1 MTQHT
6 NTRNRMP
13 VHVLMK
19 RYAHRTHANAHKRP
33 CTCDCTSITS
43 AHRNTQAD
51 RERTHL
57 PRAAHPH
64 APSSAQPRTH
74 GEHPRIYSPPGATHA
89 DAHRQPPVQAQSTL
103 HALTLTH
110 THTHTLSA
118 RARVPGAVYSA
129 AWSEKTAGSQ
139 PDPADRLG
147 SRDRHAPHPTK
158 EPLFTPSPSAPHT
171 LRQKEHR

>member
-19 RYAHRTHANAHKRP
+19 QYARRTHVNARKRP

-51 RERTHL
+51 RERMHL
-57 PRAAHPH
+57 PRGAHPH
-64 APSSAQPRTH
+64 APSSAQPRTRS
-74 GEHPRIYSPPGATHA
+74 EHPRIYSPPGATHA
-89 DAHRQPPVQAQSTL
+89 DAHRQPPVRAQSTL

-110 THTHTLSA
+110 TRFQHEPACQEQFILQLGVRRQRAPSRTLQTD
-118 RARVPGAVYSA
+118 SA
-129 AWSEKTAGSQ
+129 AGTDTLPIPPK
-139 PDPADRLG
+139 
-147 SRDRHAPHPTK
+147 
-158 EPLFTPSPSAPHT
+158 SPSLPPAHLHLTP
-171 LRQKEHR
+171 